1 MNIMICSDLHWDND
15 FAPEAPAPRINHN
28 TRSQSASTTTANP
41 SDWLRQNTVFRS
53 LIESP
58 ALKSLTT
65 DDLMFVAGDV
75 ADGSIDIQACLT
87 ALRAHTD
94 ATIVGVMGNHDYFN
108 ETLSP
113 LTVDRIQAELP
124 ERVFLLENQAIELNG
139 IRVLGCT
146 LWTNPRV
153 DEQEAGQTILPEYA
167 QVDNQEGQLLCV
179 ADTVATHQA
188 SVAWLNMELAKP
200 FNGKT
205 VVLTHHAPSFIS
217 QHDRHRFSELSA
229 FFCVNLEDLI
239 FKHQPHLWI
248 HGHLHD
254 PVDYELD
261 NTRIVSA
268 PLGYPD
274 ERSGDFCP
282 KLIEV

>member
-1 MNIMICSDLHWDND
+1 MRILICSDLHWDHD
-15 FAPEAPAPRINHN
+15 FAPEASSNP
-28 TRSQSASTTTANP
+28 TATP
-41 SDWLRQNTVFRS
+41 SDWLHQNTVFQS

-58 ALKSLTT
+58 ALKSLTA
-65 DDLMFVAGDV
+65 DDLMCVAGDV

-87 ALRAHTD
+87 ALRAHTN
-94 ATIVGVMGNHDYFN
+94 AAIIAVMGNHDYFN

-113 LTVDRIQAELP
+113 HTVDRIQAILP
-124 ERVFLLENQAIELNG
+124 ERVFLLENQAIKLKG

-146 LWTNPRV
+146 LWTNPR
-153 DEQEAGQTILPEYA
+153 EEAQETGQALMPEYA
-167 QVDNQEGQLLCV
+167 QVDNQAGELISV
-179 ADTVATHQA
+179 ADTVAAHQA
-188 SVAWLNMELAKP
+188 SVAWLSTELAKP

-205 VVLTHHAPSFIS
+205 IVLTHHAPLFIS

-239 FKHQPHLWI
+239 LKHQPHLWI

-261 NTRIVSA
+261 KTRIVSA

-274 ERSGDFCP
+274 ERSKNFCSM
-282 KLIEV
+282 LIKV